1 MNVLHRGGPAAIP
14 TSQELLA
21 LGVEDVAYV
30 RPAEGDGQTHWT
42 IHNAAGQEIGQ
53 APSRDLA
60 FAAIIQHEMEPASV
74 H

>member
-1 MNVLHRGGPAAIP
+1 MNVMHRGGAAAIP

-21 LGVEDVAYV
+21 LGAGDVAYV
-30 RPAEGDGQTHWT
+30 RRATVDGQSVWT
-42 IHNAAGQEIGQ
+42 IHTADGGAIGQ

-60 FAAIIQHEMEPASV
+60 FAAIIQHDMEPASV